1 MGRRNLP
8 IHVRMLLFAGA
19 FLALQLVLAA
29 LATIKL
35 VAIDD
40 STHDLRDI
48 WVHEV
53 DSLNEVDD
61 HLADLRFREIARAL
75 ATTEQA
81 RASHERAASSDR
93 ESIDQILADLST
105 GPEGSG
111 ALAAF
116 RAHWK
121 GYALRHDRWVR
132 EDAAGDYDAPAR
144 PGNELEVSFMQA
156 HESLGRVMTEAA
168 NAASA
173 STMRMDELIDSALAV
188 LIAVSVLSVILAVW
202 SYFRMRATVTAPLS
216 AITTVMSRLAEGDRS
231 AEVPELHRG
240 DEIGALAKAF
250 DVFRA
255 NALALEKA
263 NEAAVAAQ
271 EQAQTLARHDALTGL
286 PNRRVFAGDLE
297 AALATSRL
305 GELRTSVLMIDL
317 DRFKPVNDLYGH
329 GAGDTVLCEVAR
341 RVRDIVRKGDT
352 IARLGGD
359 EFAVVCQE
367 EQDSFPKGTVALTQ
381 RVLGTL
387 AMPIRVGDGMV
398 EIGASIGIASSPAAG
413 AEDAEAAD
421 PEEIM
426 RAADIAM
433 YDAKRAGRGTYR
445 FFERSMDAELRSRA
459 TLEADLRAAILE
471 GRIEPY
477 YQPLVTIPGGVLYGF
492 EVLARWHH
500 SGLGMVSPDV
510 FIPLAEQ
517 MGLIAELT
525 WSILRQSCR
534 QAVTWP
540 AHIRLSVNI
549 SPIHL
554 KDATMPMKLLAI
566 LNQEH
571 FEPSRLEIEV
581 TETALVSDIEGAKL
595 ILASLQSVGIKVALD
610 DFGTGY
616 SSLYHLRELKFDK
629 VKIDR
634 SFVQSIEKDQ
644 QSRQIVEAIISLAR
658 NLELPTIAEGV
669 EDQGIVDHLTGKGCE
684 FAQGY
689 HFGRPMTG
697 SQASELLKEQG
708 ELARAG

>member
-1 MGRRNLP
+1 MGHRSLS
-8 IHVRMLLFAGA
+8 IHARMLLFAGV
-19 FLALQLVLAA
+19 FLVLQLVLAT

-35 VAIDD
+35 FGIDS
-40 STHDLRDI
+40 STHDLRDV

-53 DSLNEVDD
+53 SGLNEVD
-61 HLADLRFREIARAL
+61 HRLADLRFREIARAL

-81 RASHERAASSDR
+81 RAGHEIAAARDR
-93 ESIDQILADLST
+93 KAIDQILDTLPVELESSA
-105 GPEGSG
+105 
-111 ALAAF
+111 ALNVFKAN
-116 RAHWK
+116 WK
-121 GYALRHDRWVR
+121 GYTLRHDRWVR

-144 PGNELEVSFMQA
+144 PGNELEVSFMQT
-156 HESLGRVMTEAA
+156 HEALGRVTAKAAEAA
-168 NAASA
+168 KA
-173 STMRMDELIDSALAV
+173 STIEMNELVDTALAV
-188 LIAVSVLSVILAVW
+188 IMAVSILSVVLAVG

-216 AITTVMSRLAEGDRS
+216 AITGVMSRLAQGDRS
-231 AEVPELHRG
+231 VEVPELHRG

-250 DVFRA
+250 DVFRG
-255 NALALEKA
+255 NAFALEKA
-263 NEAAVAAQ
+263 NEAALAAQ
-271 EQAQTLARHDALTGL
+271 EHAQTLARHDALTGL
-286 PNRRVFAGDLE
+286 PNRRVFAGELE
-297 AALATSRL
+297 DALSVACI
-305 GELRTSVLMIDL
+305 GDVRTSVLMIDL

-329 GAGDTVLCEVAR
+329 GAGDAVLCQVAGRLREV
-341 RVRDIVRKGDT
+341 VRKGDT
-352 IARLGGD
+352 VARLGGD
-359 EFAVVCQE
+359 EFAIICQE
-367 EQDSFPKGTVALTQ
+367 EQESFPQATIALTQ
-381 RVLGTL
+381 RIL
-387 AMPIRVGDGMV
+387 AALATPITVGECLV
-398 EIGASIGIASSPAAG
+398 EIGASIGLASSHAAG
-413 AEDAEAAD
+413 VEDGEAAD

-445 FFERSMDAELRSRA
+445 FFEKSMDAQLRSRA
-459 TLEADLRAAILE
+459 TLESDLRAAITE

-492 EVLARWHH
+492 EVLARWQHPA
-500 SGLGMVSPDV
+500 LGMVSPDV

-525 WSILRQSCR
+525 WSVLRQSCR
-534 QAVTWP
+534 QAVEWP
-540 AHIRLSVNI
+540 ADIRISVNI

-554 KDATMPMKLLAI
+554 KDPTMPMKLLAI

-581 TETALVSDIEGAKL
+581 TETALVSDIDGAKL
-595 ILASLQSVGIKVALD
+595 VLASLQAVGIKVALD

-634 SFVQSIEKDQ
+634 SFVQAIEQDQ

-669 EDQGIVDHLTGKGCE
+669 EDQAIVDHLTGKGCE

-697 SQASELLKEQG
+697 AEASRLVAERSEVA
-708 ELARAG
+708 LAG